1 MSADENPIIVTIGV
15 CRQCNSVHT
24 TRVYHRD
31 YPEVWAESRVDPHA
45 TRPTTGSGRSRRP
58 CLLSRSRSGARPG
71 QATGPHRLDFVPH
84 AADAK
89 P

>member
-31 YPEVWAESRVDPHA
+31 YPEVWAEGESPALAAAGLVAR
-45 TRPTTGSGRSRRP
+45 
-58 CLLSRSRSGARPG
+58 LSRALDSAPDRWRSEPVQTAIADVQAFIARG
-71 QATGPHRLDFVPH
+71 DDQA
-84 AADAK
+84 
-89 P
+89 

>member
-31 YPEVWAESRVDPHA
+31 DPEVWAQSRVDP
-45 TRPTTGSGRSRRP
+45 TCDS
-58 CLLSRSRSGARPG
+58 
-71 QATGPHRLDFVPH
+71 
-84 AADAK
+84 ADHWLRA
-89 P
+89 